1 MPNYLQRIVVS
12 GARTTSSVK
21 LSTSSRA
28 VIPPI
33 YSSIQTPMSESGQQ
47 NGGEFSDPVMLGNDE
62 MFRMAADESAV
73 GKQDIV
79 SPAVVSGKEQ
89 LYSMQAMDTS
99 SNAWSSGGEAWVTT
113 DPSASTVR
121 VAAPKGLRRA
131 RFGNDQQNEA
141 SQVMGQP
148 VDHVFPQV
156 RVAHESLS
164 PRDVEVPQISRE
176 ISDDAQS
183 VPVAS
188 QPRPTITK
196 ETTSTAQTAVA
207 DEGARDQVLSVVES
221 RLQAKQP
228 SPLRFAADKQSEAA
242 RPLEARATAPRQTA
256 PSLVFNATDKPRRN
270 QISIGRIDVQVN
282 NQTAPQPVGLQPTKQ
297 ATHSN
302 FFDARY
308 LSRFFLRP

>member
-1 MPNYLQRIVVS
+1 
-12 GARTTSSVK
+12 
-21 LSTSSRA
+21 
-28 VIPPI
+28 
-33 YSSIQTPMSESGQQ
+33 MSESGQQ
-47 NGGEFSDPVMLGNDE
+47 NGGEFSDPVMSGNDE

-113 DPSASTVR
+113 DPSVSTMR

-131 RFGNDQQNEA
+131 RFGNDQQNEEN
-141 SQVMGQP
+141 QVIGQP
-148 VDHVFPQV
+148 VGHVFPQV

-164 PRDVEVPQISRE
+164 PRDVEVPQISRD
-176 ISDDAQS
+176 ISDHAQS

-196 ETTSTAQTAVA
+196 ETTPTAQTAVA
-207 DEGARDQVLSVVES
+207 HEVARDQMLSVVES
-221 RLQAKQP
+221 KPQAKQP
-228 SPLRFAADKQSEAA
+228 SPLRFAADKQIEAA
-242 RPLEARATAPRQTA
+242 HPLEARATAPVV
-256 PSLVFNATDKPRRN
+256 SNATDKPRRN

-282 NQTAPQPVGLQPTKQ
+282 NQTAPPPVRPQPTKQ

-302 FFDARY
+302 FLDARY